1 VELSPIRL
9 LRDDVAVWLIYAG
22 YNRRFLSDFADN
34 NRVFLNIPGFNATP
48 AALEDE
54 VLMRRHLAMSD
65 AVNEVIRGHTN
76 TAPSRNPLDYSPTP
90 YTANTPDSRQ
100 FSAEIGNIIRLYKKA
115 KIGDIIMSPGHG
127 QFDPFLIGEITNNWS
142 KADDLVVAQLEN
154 EIVPARRVRWINAVA
169 TRRDFAPRTAK
180 RLVNRHAI
188 TLIDRR
194 FYQDIFDNIY
204 PSYSWGERSKLDLFG
219 NGYAGKD
226 PLQPYDAAKLLK
238 YVMSAVFA
246 YEDNNFAAFQA
257 LDIDAAIT
265 QFYDESRVAE
275 LAQNFNSP
283 GKFTI
288 IAKSGIAAILM
299 AGGIMMATADPNV
312 GFPQQRAQVSAQIG
326 GALQGAGQVE
336 AKTELDNF
344 INSFDSTTWSPV
356 QSSLGKS
363 AKNTLDLTLDNSV
376 EVARHKDELNAK

>member
-1 VELSPIRL
+1 
-9 LRDDVAVWLIYAG
+9 
-22 YNRRFLSDFADN
+22 
-34 NRVFLNIPGFNATP
+34 
-48 AALEDE
+48 
-54 VLMRRHLAMSD
+54 
-65 AVNEVIRGHTN
+65 
-76 TAPSRNPLDYSPTP
+76 
-90 YTANTPDSRQ
+90 
-100 FSAEIGNIIRLYKKA
+100 
-115 KIGDIIMSPGHG
+115 
-127 QFDPFLIGEITNNWS
+127 
-142 KADDLVVAQLEN
+142 
-154 EIVPARRVRWINAVA
+154 
-169 TRRDFAPRTAK
+169 
-180 RLVNRHAI
+180 
-188 TLIDRR
+188 
-194 FYQDIFDNIY
+194 
-204 PSYSWGERSKLDLFG
+204 
-219 NGYAGKD
+219 
-226 PLQPYDAAKLLK
+226 
-238 YVMSAVFA
+238 MSAVFA